1 MDKATLKQY
10 RGLLKEI
17 KVQDR
22 ALDKLY
28 DKRAGMPVIMDK
40 VSASNQEFPYEP
52 RHVSVEAYDPVVKES
67 IDKRIELKKELRKRA
82 EETALEIEQY
92 IARIDDPTIR
102 CIFETVYIEG
112 AEQQD
117 VAQKLGYTKGRVSQ
131 IITET
136 LNQLN

>member
-1 MDKATLKQY
+1 MDKETLKQY

-28 DKRAGMPVIMDK
+28 DKRAGMPVMMDK

-52 RHVSVEAYDPVVKES
+52 RHVSVEAYDPEIKES
-67 IDKRIELKKELRKRA
+67 IDRRIEIKTDLRKRA
-82 EETALEIEQY
+82 ERTATEIEEY

-102 CIFETVYIEG
+102 CIFELVYIEG
-112 AEQQD
+112 KTHREAAE
-117 VAQKLGYTKGRVSQ
+117 VTGYSRQAVTK
-131 IITET
+131 ILNNT
-136 LNQLN
+136 LKE